1 MLTPVIRDGLERYG
15 IGPRIRALRLAKGL
29 GLVELGR
36 HSGLSP
42 ALLSKIER
50 AKIFPPLP
58 TLLRISM
65 VFGVGLEHF
74 FSDDRRRLGAGIV
87 RAGERKRLPER
98 FGGGGPVYRF
108 ESLDFR
114 SVERRFNSFLAWFEP
129 AARSGKVREHHH
141 VGAEF
146 IHVLEGTLG
155 LRVLGEEHVLQAGD
169 AVYFDGSVSHGY
181 RRIGR
186 APCRALVVTSP

>member
-1 MLTPVIRDGLERYG
+1 MLTPVLREGLARYG
-15 IGPRIRALRLAKGL
+15 IGPRIRALRLARGL

-50 AKIFPPLP
+50 GKLFPPLP

-74 FSDDRRRLGAGIV
+74 FSDDKRRRSVGVV
-87 RAGERKRLPER
+87 RADERKRLPER
-98 FGGGGPVYRF
+98 LGGSAPVYHF

-129 AARSGKVREHHH
+129 APASGRPREHDH

-155 LRVLGEEHVLQAGD
+155 LSVLGEERVLEAGD
-169 AVYFDGSVSHGY
+169 SVYFDGSAPHGY